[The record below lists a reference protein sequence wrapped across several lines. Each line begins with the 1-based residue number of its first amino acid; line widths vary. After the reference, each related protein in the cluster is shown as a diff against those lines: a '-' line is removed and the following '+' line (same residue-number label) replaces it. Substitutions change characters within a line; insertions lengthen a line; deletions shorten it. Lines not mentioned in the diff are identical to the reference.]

1 MHATGYKVQPREG
14 YKVLEVDT
22 KKASFKNRPWKQM
35 GSWGRQ
41 KYENWI
47 FFENL
52 KIPPLLPIKVLY
64 IT

>member
-1 MHATGYKVQPREG
+1 MHATGYTVRVRGE

-22 KKASFKNRPWKQM
+22 SKAAFKGHLWKQM

-47 FFENL
+47 FFENVQ
-52 KIPPLLPIKVLY
+52 KEPTLPVKFLY
-64 IT
+64 G